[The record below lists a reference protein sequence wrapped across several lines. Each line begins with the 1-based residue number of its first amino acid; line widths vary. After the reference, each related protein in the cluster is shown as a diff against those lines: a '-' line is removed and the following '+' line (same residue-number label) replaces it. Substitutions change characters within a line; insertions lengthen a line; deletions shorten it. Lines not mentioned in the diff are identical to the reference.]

1 MLVCLKTHL
10 YNKSRLSI
18 FQINMKIYLF
28 MIPLQLE
35 EIYMNKSFIQHMYCK
50 FIQYQNS
57 IPDATKQHI
66 LKMKFLKIEINM

>member
-1 MLVCLKTHL
+1 
-10 YNKSRLSI
+10 
-18 FQINMKIYLF
+18 

-35 EIYMNKSFIQHMYCK
+35 EIYMNKSYIQHMYCK